1 MRRCCFLLLYTT
13 GFQKGPGQAA
23 ELGKCAV
30 ITLPGVE
37 FRAYVHEEEPAALP
51 PASNT
56 ALTERE

>member
-1 MRRCCFLLLYTT
+1 MRKCYFLLLYIT
-13 GFQKGPGQAA
+13 GFQRGPGQAA

-30 ITLPGVE
+30 ITLSGVE
-37 FRAYVHEEEPAALP
+37 FRVYVLEGEPAALP